1 MKTKQIVKVLVA
13 QSYLI
18 LCDPMNY
25 NSPGSSVH
33 GTLQVRRMGS
43 HSLLQEILLT
53 QGSKYLN
60 FIKFAKN
67 VYAFVSILLE
77 RLLWPQKKLQLKGP
91 LKSSIMAFWLISVH
105 ILLLLH
111 KSPLTHLVYSGLHF
125 QYLKLGKVSQGNKI
139 ELLKC
144 VLQETGML

>member
-53 QGSKYLN
+53 QGSKQLN

-77 RLLWPQKKLQLKGP
+77 RLLWPQQKLQVKGP
-91 LKSSIMAFWLISVH
+91 LKSSIMAFLAYLCTHTPLVTQKSSNTLGIQWFTFSVSK
-105 ILLLLH
+105 IRQ
-111 KSPLTHLVYSGLHF
+111 GF
-125 QYLKLGKVSQGNKI
+125 LGK
-139 ELLKC
+139 
-144 VLQETGML
+144 